1 MKSPK
6 LIEGLKI
13 SLKQFYF
20 YENFKRLRVG
30 NFSQINF
37 MIILFWKLETPIL
50 VEELGI
56 SIELIILEL
65 NTPLN
70 WFERIRNS
78 TQFKIIFE
86 VMDSIELYYF
96 KLVKSRT
103 PNCLTVGVKDS
114 VWCIWFVELRTLIFK
129 LVELRNSFN

>member
-1 MKSPK
+1 
-6 LIEGLKI
+6 
-13 SLKQFYF
+13 
-20 YENFKRLRVG
+20 
-30 NFSQINF
+30 

-50 VEELGI
+50 VEELRI

-96 KLVKSRT
+96 KLMKSRT

-114 VWCIWFVELRTLIFK
+114 V
-129 LVELRNSFN
+129 